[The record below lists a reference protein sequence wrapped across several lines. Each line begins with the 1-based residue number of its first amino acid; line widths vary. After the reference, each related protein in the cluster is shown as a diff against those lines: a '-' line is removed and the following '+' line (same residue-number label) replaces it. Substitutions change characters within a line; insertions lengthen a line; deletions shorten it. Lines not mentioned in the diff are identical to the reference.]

1 MSKNDSNQKI
11 KITFNPLHSA
21 AMQKTVLLK
30 ERKLERVNGVEQ
42 YVIRELI
49 DGLPQVFT
57 IKRDEIVEVTP
68 EQFKQLYAFG
78 FVETEKDRSAR
89 LEVGQELPKQSGIDP
104 KTRNASQLNDIYK
117 DKFIKV
123 E

>member
-57 IKRDEIVEVTP
+57 IRRDEVVEVTP
-68 EQFKQLYAFG
+68 EQFKQLYALG
-78 FVETEKDRSAR
+78 FVETTKDRETR
-89 LEVGQELPKQSGIDP
+89 LEDEHELPKQSGIDP
-104 KTRNASQLNDIYK
+104 KTRSASQLNDIYK